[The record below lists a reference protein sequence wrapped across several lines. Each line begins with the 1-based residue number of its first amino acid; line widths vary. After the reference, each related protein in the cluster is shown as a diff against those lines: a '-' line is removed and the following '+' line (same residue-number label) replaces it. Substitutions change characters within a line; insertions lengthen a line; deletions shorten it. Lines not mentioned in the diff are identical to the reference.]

1 VDAEQKEAFMTT
13 TRRDVLK
20 ALSLVAVGGAMAPRQ
35 ARADRPRVLGGA
47 PPPAGPERSQELER
61 LAAALSIGDTRQRG
75 ALAIVWL
82 RASALPPGLDVATL
96 DEAQSAGNLV
106 ISERERATVPDLVVD
121 NRGKRPVL
129 LLAGEI
135 VLGGKQDRVLA
146 EDVLLPARSGPRS
159 VAVYCVEAGRW
170 SGSSSR
176 FESRGT
182 FAPSRLRSEVLD
194 RADQHRVWDA
204 VSGFTAQAAAPS
216 PTQRYAAVV
225 EQPAVKE
232 HISRV
237 EDDLD
242 HPPTGTVGAAA
253 FAGDRLAGLDVF
265 QSAALFGRLWP
276 KLLRAHAVETFRSVA
291 TAADARVR
299 DGRLRAALEAMQR
312 ARGASRRNA
321 GDGEIFEFRVGDL
334 RGASL
339 TTRDQVV
346 HVAVV

>member
-1 VDAEQKEAFMTT
+1 MT

-20 ALSLVAVGGAMAPRQ
+20 ALSLVTFGGALAPRP
-35 ARADRPRVLGGA
+35 AGADRPRVLGGA
-47 PPPAGPERSQELER
+47 VPPTAGDRRPELER
-61 LAAALSIGDTRQRG
+61 LAAAVSISDTRQRG
-75 ALAIVWL
+75 PLAIVWL
-82 RASALPPGLDVATL
+82 RAGALPPGLDVATL
-96 DEAQSAGNLV
+96 DEAQGAGTLV
-106 ISERERATVPDLVVD
+106 ISERERAAVPDLVAD

-135 VLGGKQDRVLA
+135 VLGGKQNRVLA

-159 VAVYCVEAGRW
+159 ITVYCVEAGRW
-170 SGSSSR
+170 SASSGR

-194 RADQHRVWDA
+194 RADQQRVWGA
-204 VSGFTAQAAAPS
+204 VSGLAAMAAAPS
-216 PTQRYAAVV
+216 PTRNYQAVV

-232 HISRV
+232 HIRRV

-242 HPPTGTVGAAA
+242 HPPAGAVGAAA
-253 FAGDRLAGLDVF
+253 FAGGHLAGLDIF
-265 QSAALFGRLWP
+265 QSVSLFERLWP
-276 KLLRAHAVETFRSVA
+276 KLLRAHAVETFRSGG

-299 DGRLRAALEAMQR
+299 DGRLRAVLDAMHR

-334 RGASL
+334 RGAAL
-339 TTRDQVV
+339 TARDQVV